1 MPFARFRMIGLPF
14 SAMVPRSHRVRCLP
28 LYASAQLG
36 CHEHREGPIA
46 KAIEEQT
53 AKLPSGSDDS

>member
-14 SAMVPRSHRVRCLP
+14 SAMVPRSHRVRCCS
-28 LYASAQLG
+28 LYASGQQG
-36 CHEHREGPIA
+36 CHEHREGPTA

-53 AKLPSGSDDS
+53 AKLPSGTDDR